1 MRTFVLLSTLLC
13 AAATAA
19 AAQWI
24 ENERGIV
31 GYDDTPKLP
40 WVEFRKHDSSRPV
53 PPHVEARA
61 VVVAPPADA
70 VVLFGGDSLAA
81 FQPGTWRVE
90 NGGLIAG
97 KGDLVSLAAFGDCQI
112 HLEFRVPAE
121 PASSLGD
128 RGNSGIFPMGF
139 YEIQIFDS
147 HPSHRVQIYADGQCA
162 AIYGETPP
170 RVNAS
175 RPPGE
180 WQSYDLIF
188 IAPRFDGDRLVS
200 PARVTLLH
208 NGVLVHLDEE
218 VRGRTGH
225 RSLGAYAPHAD
236 RLPLKLQGHGS
247 AVAFRNIWV
256 RPLTPP
262 ATGR

>member
-1 MRTFVLLSTLLC
+1 MRISLLVPVFLSTVV
-13 AAATAA
+13 AGA

-24 ENERGIV
+24 ENERGVV

-40 WVEFRKHDSSRPV
+40 WSEYRKHDSSRPL
-53 PPHVEARA
+53 PPHVDAQP
-61 VVVAPPADA
+61 VLLAPPSDA
-70 VVLFGGDSLAA
+70 VVLFGGGSLDA
-81 FQPGTWRVE
+81 FEPGAWRIE
-90 NGGLIAG
+90 NGALIAG
-97 KGDLVSLAAFGDCQI
+97 KGDLVSREAFGDCQI

-121 PASSLGD
+121 PASTLGD
-128 RGNSGIFPMGF
+128 RGNSGVFPMGL

-147 HPSHRVQIYADGQCA
+147 HPSHRVQIYADGQAA

-180 WQSYDLIF
+180 WQSFDLIF
-188 IAPRFDGDRLVS
+188 TAPRFDGDRLVL

-208 NGVLVHLDEE
+208 NGVLVHLNEE

-225 RSLGAYAPHAD
+225 RSLGGYTAHPD

-247 AVAFRNIWV
+247 AVAFRNVWI
-256 RPLTPP
+256 RPLPG
-262 ATGR
+262 AR